1 MHRPNLPV
9 NSSREKASLMDGSV
23 TPLQFPV
30 AAPPR
35 PGEML
40 SIAPGVWWL
49 RMPLPF
55 ALDHI
60 NLWLL
65 EDGAGWTIVDTG
77 YATARTKELWE
88 QIFAEGLGGLPVA
101 RIIVT
106 HYHPDHIGL
115 AGWLTER
122 WQAPLWITEKEWLFA
137 RVMSQAADDFIPLR
151 RGFAHRA
158 GLGPAASELF
168 GEREQSY
175 RRGVPEVP
183 ASFQRLGDGMVIEI
197 GGREWRVI
205 VGEGHA
211 PELACLYC
219 AETGVLIAGDQ
230 VLPKI
235 SPNVSVQAHEPDGDP
250 LARFLSSLCKLQDV
264 VPPDALVLPSHN
276 LPFLGLHARLES
288 LAAHHRA
295 RCDEVIAA
303 CGTPKAAVELL
314 PVLFRRSLDRHQM
327 GFALGEALA
336 HLHYLMHQG
345 ILDRVLDADG
355 VNHFTRV
362 GN

>member
-1 MHRPNLPV
+1 
-9 NSSREKASLMDGSV
+9 MDGSL

-30 AAPPR
+30 AAPPP

-40 SIAPGVWWL
+40 AIAPGVHWL

-77 YATARTKELWE
+77 YAMARTKELWE
-88 QIFAEGLGGLPVA
+88 QIFAERLDGRPVN
-101 RIIVT
+101 RVIVT

-115 AGWLTER
+115 ADWLTQR
-122 WQAPLWITEKEWLFA
+122 WQAPVWVTEKEWLFA
-137 RVMSQAADDFIPLR
+137 RVMSHRAEDLAPMR
-151 RGFAHRA
+151 RSFARRA
-158 GLGPAASELF
+158 GLDDTESELF
-168 GEREQSY
+168 SERENSY
-175 RRGVPEVP
+175 RRGVPSVP
-183 ASFQRLGDGMVIEI
+183 ASFRRLADGMAIEI

-219 AETGVLIAGDQ
+219 AKTGVLIAGDQ
-230 VLPKI
+230 VLPRI
-235 SPNVSVQAHEPDGDP
+235 SPNISVQAHEPDGDP
-250 LARFLSSLCKLQDV
+250 LARYLASLAKLRAAI
-264 VPPDALVLPSHN
+264 PPETLVLPSHN
-276 LPFLGLHARLES
+276 LPFFGLHARIDS

-295 RCDEVIAA
+295 RCGEVIAA
-303 CGTPKAAVELL
+303 CEVPKTAIELMR
-314 PVLFRRSLDRHQM
+314 VLFRRALDRHQM

-336 HLHYLMHQG
+336 HLNYLMHQG
-345 ILDRVLDADG
+345 ALDRELGADG
-355 VNHFTRV
+355 IHRFIRSSA
-362 GN
+362 

>member
-1 MHRPNLPV
+1 
-9 NSSREKASLMDGSV
+9 MDGNL

-35 PGEML
+35 PGETL
-40 SIAPGVWWL
+40 AIAPGVHWL

-77 YATARTKELWE
+77 YAMAETKELWE
-88 QIFAEGLGGLPVA
+88 RIFAERLGGKPVT
-101 RIIVT
+101 RVIVT

-115 AGWLTER
+115 ADWLTQR
-122 WQAPLWITEKEWLFA
+122 WQAPLWVTEKEWLSA
-137 RVMSQAADDFIPLR
+137 RVMSRGDEDFAPVR
-151 RGFAHRA
+151 RGFARRA
-158 GLGPAASELF
+158 GLDDTAAELF
-168 GEREQSY
+168 GERESSY
-175 RRGVPEVP
+175 RRGVPSVP
-183 ASFQRLGDGMVIEI
+183 ASFQRLADGMTVEI

-230 VLPKI
+230 VLPRI
-235 SPNVSVQAHEPDGDP
+235 SPNISVQAHEPDGDP
-250 LARFLSSLCKLQDV
+250 LARYLASLAKLRDA
-264 VPPDALVLPSHN
+264 VPPETLTLPSHN
-276 LPFLGLHARLES
+276 LPFFGLHTRIES

-295 RCDEVIAA
+295 RCGEVIGA
-303 CGTPKAAVELL
+303 CGIPKTALELVK
-314 PVLFRRSLDRHQM
+314 VLFRRALDRHQM

-336 HLHYLMHQG
+336 HLNFLMYEG
-345 ILDRVLDADG
+345 ALDRVRGEDG
-355 VNHFTRV
+355 IDRFIRT
-362 GN
+362 GEPAT